1 MEKYV
6 HEPNVWVEINYP
18 FPNFNRAAVNILELM
33 CNLIPYII
41 DDLSILECVLIH
53 VSQNT
58 VKILI

>member
-1 MEKYV
+1 MYM
-6 HEPNVWVEINYP
+6 HQNVWVEITYP
-18 FPNFNRAAVNILELM
+18 FPNFNRATVNILELM

-58 VKILI
+58 VKLLI